1 MEKKVN
7 PVRNTVS
14 NRAKAIGL
22 LSGGLDSIV
31 ASRLILEQGIE
42 VEALNFVTAFCTCTS
57 KGSGCL
63 ASQKAADQLGI
74 PLKVVDISEEIL
86 DVVKNPKFGYGSGMN
101 PCLDCRIFVFKK
113 AKEYMRESGAEFI
126 FTGEVLGQRPMS
138 QRREAMNTIERESGL
153 KGYLLR
159 PLCAKLFPPTL
170 AEEKGIVDREK
181 LLSISGRSRKG
192 QISLTKRFN
201 IKDYPCSS
209 GGCLL
214 TDKAFAQRMEDLIK
228 YKPDF
233 RLPDVMLLKYG
244 RHFRMSPAV
253 KLVVAR
259 DEEENFKLAALK
271 NNSDIM
277 FHAQDPLGPVSILR
291 GSTGGEFVSEAA
303 SITARYALGKDN
315 EGEVKIR
322 YFTSQGD
329 DKFLKTGPCGESAMK
344 GRRI

>member
-31 ASRLILEQGIE
+31 AAKLILEQGIE
-42 VEALNFVTAFCTCTS
+42 VEALNFTTAFCTCTS
-57 KGSGCL
+57 KGSSCL
-63 ASQKAADQLGI
+63 ASQKAADQIGV
-74 PLKVVDISEEIL
+74 PLKVFDISEEIL
-86 DVVKNPKFGYGSGMN
+86 DVVKHPKFGYGSGMN

-113 AKEYMRESGAEFI
+113 AKEYMRESGADFI

-138 QRREAMNTIERESGL
+138 QRREAMNIIERESGL

-214 TDKAFAQRMEDLIK
+214 TDKSFAQRMEDLMK

-233 RLPDVMLLKYG
+233 ALPDVLLLKYG
-244 RHFRMSPAV
+244 RHFRMSPSV
-253 KLVVAR
+253 KLVVGR
-259 DEEENFKLAALK
+259 NEDENFRLAALK
-271 NNSDIM
+271 NKSDIM

-291 GSTGGEFVSEAA
+291 GSTGGEFVDEAA

-322 YFTSQGD
+322 YFMNPGED
-329 DKFLKTGPCGESAMK
+329 RFLKSGPCGETAVK
-344 GRRI
+344 ARRV

>member
-63 ASQKAADQLGI
+63 ASQKAADQLGT

-159 PLCAKLFPPTL
+159 PLCAKLFPPDPLPGPT
-170 AEEKGIVDREK
+170 G
-181 LLSISGRSRKG
+181 
-192 QISLTKRFN
+192 T
-201 IKDYPCSS
+201 
-209 GGCLL
+209 
-214 TDKAFAQRMEDLIK
+214 AFA
-228 YKPDF
+228 
-233 RLPDVMLLKYG
+233 
-244 RHFRMSPAV
+244 
-253 KLVVAR
+253 
-259 DEEENFKLAALK
+259 LA
-271 NNSDIM
+271 
-277 FHAQDPLGPVSILR
+277 
-291 GSTGGEFVSEAA
+291 
-303 SITARYALGKDN
+303 
-315 EGEVKIR
+315 
-322 YFTSQGD
+322 
-329 DKFLKTGPCGESAMK
+329 
-344 GRRI
+344 

>member
-7 PVRNTVS
+7 PVRNSVS
-14 NRAKAIGL
+14 GRAKAIGL

-31 ASRLILEQGIE
+31 AAKLVLDQGIE
-42 VEALNFVTAFCTCTS
+42 VEALNFTTAFCTCTS
-57 KGSGCL
+57 KGSSCL
-63 ASQKAADQLGI
+63 ASQKAADQIGV
-74 PLKVVDISEEIL
+74 PLKVFDISEEIL
-86 DVVKNPKFGYGSGMN
+86 DVVKHPKFGYGSGMN

-113 AKEYMRESGAEFI
+113 AKEYMRESGADFI

-138 QRREAMNTIERESGL
+138 QRREAMNIIERESGL

-214 TDKAFAQRMEDLIK
+214 TDKSFAQRMEDLMK
-228 YKPDF
+228 YKPG
-233 RLPDVMLLKYG
+233 M
-244 RHFRMSPAV
+244 
-253 KLVVAR
+253 
-259 DEEENFKLAALK
+259 
-271 NNSDIM
+271 I
-277 FHAQDPLGPVSILR
+277 
-291 GSTGGEFVSEAA
+291 
-303 SITARYALGKDN
+303 
-315 EGEVKIR
+315 
-322 YFTSQGD
+322 
-329 DKFLKTGPCGESAMK
+329 
-344 GRRI
+344 

>member
-1 MEKKVN
+1 MEKK
-7 PVRNTVS
+7 T
-14 NRAKAIGL
+14 KAIGL

-31 ASRLILEQGIE
+31 AAKLILEQGIE

-86 DVVKNPKFGYGSGMN
+86 NVVKNPKFGYGSGMN

-113 AKEYMRESGAEFI
+113 AKEYMRESGAAFV

-138 QRREAMNTIERESGL
+138 QRREAMNIVERESEL

-159 PLCAKLFPPTL
+159 PLCAKLFPPTI
-170 AEEKGIVDREK
+170 AEEKKIVDREK

-214 TDKAFAQRMEDLIK
+214 TDKGFARRMKDLMTF
-228 YKPDF
+228 KPDF
-233 RLPDVMLLKYG
+233 GLPDVQLLKYG
-244 RHFRMSPAV
+244 RHFRMSPMA

-259 DEEENFKLAALK
+259 DEDENFKLAALK
-271 NNSDIM
+271 NSDDIM
-277 FHAQDPLGPVSILR
+277 FHAQDPLGPVSLLR
-291 GSTGGEFVSEAA
+291 GSSDGEFVDEAA
-303 SITARYALGKDN
+303 SITARYALGKGNIGD
-315 EGEVKIR
+315 VKIR
-322 YFTSQGD
+322 YFRDPGE
-329 DKFLKTGPCGESAMK
+329 DKYLKAGPCIESVMEE
-344 GRRI
+344 RRV